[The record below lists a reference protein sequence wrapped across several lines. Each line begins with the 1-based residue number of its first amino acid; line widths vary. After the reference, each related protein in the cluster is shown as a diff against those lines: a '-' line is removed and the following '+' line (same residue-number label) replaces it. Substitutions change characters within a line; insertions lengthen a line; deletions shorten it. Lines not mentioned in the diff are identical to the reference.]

1 MSQALS
7 PEDRTRLEELFDAA
21 AELPHDAHAE
31 FVERECGS
39 NAPLR
44 IELSRLLSGLFANDF
59 LSDLRPGAPTRAGT
73 RIGRYELVERVGEGG
88 MGEVYAADQLEPIAR
103 RVALKIIKPGMDSAQ
118 VVARFEAERQALAR
132 MAHPNIAQVYDGGA
146 TDDGRPY
153 FVMEFVDGEAVTD
166 YCDHHK
172 LTTSE
177 RIELFL
183 GICDGIQHAHQ
194 KGIIHRDLK
203 PSNLLVAQQDGAAVP
218 KIIDFGVARA
228 TTGRLGEQSMH
239 TMLGQIV
246 GTIDFMSPEQAD
258 PGGVDLDTRSDIY
271 SLGVVLYKLLT
282 GLMPFELHA
291 ELDQPF
297 SQLQRMIREEDPPTP
312 STRLRRQRKTAT
324 TVAPLRSTNEQ
335 ALIRQL
341 TGDLDWICMRA
352 LEKDPARRYASASEF
367 AEDLRRHLANLP
379 VLAGRPSA
387 LYRALK
393 FVRRHR
399 VSVVGG
405 ALVLAGLIAG
415 AGGIASGRLDA
426 LASEQRALAL
436 EPQADASRARR
447 LVLQVDELWPPHP
460 ERIPALEKWLV
471 EARATTNELDKYSAE
486 LDELRSR
493 ALPWTGEER
502 ARDRANAP
510 GAEDLALAEAAL
522 TFWLSERGT
531 VAANSPSEDGSYPF
545 VDKRI
550 EENQSTISQWLPEA
564 EVRRTWSFDSEL
576 DRSAHQILQSLI
588 DDLGT
593 LGDGERGL
601 LASDAI
607 VPTHGWSVPRRLE
620 FANGLEASF
629 AEGGAY
635 AALWRDALP
644 KIRAAYPG
652 LELEPQMGLV
662 PLGPDPESGLWEF
675 EHLQTRQWRFADL
688 LAGAHTQR
696 KDDASLNLTSET
708 GIVLVLLPGGES
720 WMGSQSK
727 RPGGHNYYA
736 PGLDSRVVVQTDGAE
751 ALALDDELLVAVMR
765 AFIALS
771 YDPGAAREANR
782 GSAFKVDVEPFFMS
796 KYEMTQAQ
804 WERATGENPSRFQ
817 EGLPLTPLNPVNQV
831 SWSDCTRTLQ
841 PLGLALPHE
850 EQWEYAARAGTET
863 PWWTGTDETSLK
875 GAANVLDITTPG
887 PGSRGGVLMKL
898 VFAVGFD
905 DGANTIDEVMRRR
918 ANPFGLHD
926 VSGNVTEWCSNL
938 PYFYGT
944 PETPHPSIRGL
955 RNARGGSS
963 RDPATLARSAARKPL
978 GEGLKGSALG
988 LRPMRAIER

>member
-7 PEDRTRLEELFDAA
+7 PEDRARLEELFDVAS
-21 AELPHDAHAE
+21 ELPHEEHAG
-31 FVERECGS
+31 FVERECGA

-44 IELSRLLSGLFANDF
+44 IELSRLLSGLFNVDF

-73 RIGRYELVERVGEGG
+73 RIGRYELVERIGEGG

-132 MAHPNIAQVYDGGA
+132 MTHSNIAQVYDGG
-146 TDDGRPY
+146 TTGDGRPY
-153 FVMEFVDGEAVTD
+153 FVMEYVDGEAVTD

-172 LTTSE
+172 LTTHD

-194 KGIIHRDLK
+194 KGIIHRDIK
-203 PSNLLVAQQDGAAVP
+203 PSNLLVAQQDGAAVA
-218 KIIDFGVARA
+218 KVIDFGVARA

-258 PGGVDLDTRSDIY
+258 PSGVDIDTRSDIY

-297 SQLQRMIREEDPPTP
+297 SQLQRKIREEDPPTP

-324 TVAPLRSTNEQ
+324 TLAPLRGTNEQ

-341 TGDLDWICMRA
+341 SGDLDWICMKA

-387 LYRALK
+387 LYRTRK

-399 VSVVGG
+399 FSVVGG
-405 ALVLAGLIAG
+405 ALVLSGLIAG
-415 AGGIASGRLDA
+415 GGGIASGRLEA
-426 LASEQRALAL
+426 IASEQRALAL

-447 LVLQVDELWPPHP
+447 LVLHASELWPPHP
-460 ERIPALEKWLV
+460 ERIPELERWIE
-471 EARATTNELDKYSAE
+471 EAQAMARKLDKYGSE

-493 ALPWTGEER
+493 ALPWTDEEQ

-522 TFWLSERGT
+522 TFWRDQRAQ
-531 VAANSPSEDGSYPF
+531 VAANAPTSDGSYPYA
-545 VDKRI
+545 DQRI
-550 EENQSTISQWLPEA
+550 QENESTIARWLPEA

-576 DRSAHQILQSLI
+576 DRSAHQVLQRLT
-588 DDLGT
+588 DDFHA
-593 LGDGERGL
+593 LGDAEQGL

-607 VPTHGWSVPRRLE
+607 LPKHGWSIPRRLE
-620 FANGLEASF
+620 FAQGLAASF
-629 AEGGAY
+629 AKGGAY

-675 EHLQTRQWRFADL
+675 EHLQTRQWRIADL

-727 RPGGHNYYA
+727 RPDGHNYYA
-736 PGLDSRVVVQTDGAE
+736 PGLDAGVVVQTDGAE
-751 ALALDDELLVAVMR
+751 ALALDDDLLVAVMR

-817 EGLPLTPLNPVNQV
+817 EGLPLMPLNPVNQV
-831 SWSDCTRTLQ
+831 SWSDCTQTLQ

-850 EQWEYAARAGTET
+850 EQWEYAARGGTET
-863 PWWTGTDETSLK
+863 PWWTGTDEHSLN

-887 PGSRGGVLMKL
+887 PRSRGYALMML
-898 VFAVGFD
+898 VFAVDFD
-905 DGANTIDEVMRRR
+905 DGANTIDDVTHRR

-926 VSGNVTEWCSNL
+926 VSGNVAEWCSNT
-938 PYFYGT
+938 PYMYGQ
-944 PETPHPSIRGL
+944 PETPHPSTRGL

-963 RDPATLARSAARKPL
+963 RDPATIARSAARMPL
-978 GEGLKGSALG
+978 GEGSKGSALG
-988 LRPMRAIER
+988 LRPMRAIDR